1 MVTFSTVHRSKFEK
15 EVEKKVSQPLS
26 QLWTPF
32 SKPRGEKQRE
42 GYDPLT
48 LFFSKKKH
56 RADNLQEFKNNRKRR
71 RKNSKLSFFL
81 FLMDSFLVS
90 SSIRLPKCQNKLL
103 SLRIAK
109 KSIPNINSI
118 YRRIQQFKYFL
129 CFYIVQFSIHWHSLK
144 IIIKQRINFFVPTE
158 KGL

>member
-32 SKPRGEKQRE
+32 SKPRGEKKRAM
-42 GYDPLT
+42 T
-48 LFFSKKKH
+48 SHSFFFQKKKKKP

-144 IIIKQRINFFVPTE
+144 IIIK
-158 KGL
+158 